1 MRVLALCASIP
12 CLLAAQNAP
21 DAREI
26 VRRSIELDQKNE
38 AIARNYTFLERNETR
53 MLDRSG
59 KPKKPPESRTFD
71 VTLLEG
77 SPYRRLVA
85 RDDRPLPPQEERKEQ
100 EKLRRSIDERSKEA
114 PAERQRRIAEWD
126 HKQQRQREPLKELP
140 DAFDFRLAGE
150 EMLNGRDAYVI
161 AATPKPGYKPKLA
174 ADAYFPKLKGKLWID
189 KRDNEWVKAEIETLD
204 TIAFGGIL
212 VRLASGSRV
221 TFEETR
227 VNDEVWLPK
236 RISVSLSARLML
248 VAGTRAEIEIAF
260 SNFRKFQAD
269 SRLVPQTQ
277 YRIPKLEA
285 SYQGTASAVPP
296 TVS

>member
-1 MRVLALCASIP
+1 MRLLVVCATFP
-12 CLLAAQNAP
+12 CLLAAQNAM

-26 VRRSIELDQKNE
+26 VRRSIELDRKNE

-53 MLDRSG
+53 IMDRSG
-59 KPKKPPESRTFD
+59 KPRKAPEIRTFD

-85 RDDRPLPPQEERKEQ
+85 RNDRPLSPQEERKEE
-100 EKLRRSIDERSKEA
+100 EKLRKSIDERRKET

-126 HKQQRQREPLKELP
+126 RKQQRQREPFREIP

-150 EMLNGRDAYVI
+150 ETLNGRAAYAI

-174 ADAYFPKLKGKLWID
+174 AAAYFPKLKGKLWID
-189 KRDNEWVKAEIETLD
+189 KRDNEWVKAEFETLD
-204 TIAFGGIL
+204 TISFGGIL
-212 VRLASGSRV
+212 VRLAKGSRV

-236 RISVSLSARLML
+236 RIAVSLSARVML
-248 VAGTRAEIEIAF
+248 VAGTRAEIEIDF
-260 SNFRKFQAD
+260 SAFRKFQAD
-269 SRLVPQTQ
+269 SRLVTERP
-277 YRIPKLEA
+277 
-285 SYQGTASAVPP
+285 
-296 TVS
+296 

>member
-1 MRVLALCASIP
+1 MRLLVVCATFP
-12 CLLAAQNAP
+12 CLLAAQNAM

-26 VRRSIELDQKNE
+26 VRRSIELDRKNE

-53 MLDRSG
+53 IMDRSG
-59 KPKKPPESRTFD
+59 KPRKAPEIRTFD

-85 RDDRPLPPQEERKEQ
+85 RDDRPLSPQEERKEE
-100 EKLRRSIDERSKEA
+100 EKLRKSIDERRKET

-126 HKQQRQREPLKELP
+126 RKQQRQREPFREIP

-150 EMLNGRDAYVI
+150 ETLNGRAAYAI

-174 ADAYFPKLKGKLWID
+174 AAAYFPKLKGKLWID
-189 KRDNEWVKAEIETLD
+189 KRDNEWVKAEFETLD
-204 TIAFGGIL
+204 TISFGGIL
-212 VRLASGSRV
+212 VRLAKGSRV

-236 RISVSLSARLML
+236 RIAVSLSARVML
-248 VAGTRAEIEIAF
+248 VAGTRAEIEIDF
-260 SNFRKFQAD
+260 SAFRKFQAD
-269 SRLVPQTQ
+269 SRLVTERP
-277 YRIPKLEA
+277 
-285 SYQGTASAVPP
+285 
-296 TVS
+296 

>member
-1 MRVLALCASIP
+1 
-12 CLLAAQNAP
+12 
-21 DAREI
+21 
-26 VRRSIELDQKNE
+26 
-38 AIARNYTFLERNETR
+38 
-53 MLDRSG
+53 
-59 KPKKPPESRTFD
+59 
-71 VTLLEG
+71 
-77 SPYRRLVA
+77 
-85 RDDRPLPPQEERKEQ
+85 
-100 EKLRRSIDERSKEA
+100 
-114 PAERQRRIAEWD
+114 
-126 HKQQRQREPLKELP
+126 
-140 DAFDFRLAGE
+140 
-150 EMLNGRDAYVI
+150 VI

-277 YRIPKLEA
+277 YRIPKLDA